1 MGHRRAKANQ
11 ATKAKVAKAGKRS
24 GAVRVT
30 EPTEANAVRRAAGLK
45 QFTLKRTPTVEV
57 ADLTGKLRA
66 VPVPFLFDPKRG
78 AVCVAPARKEAHK

>member
-1 MGHRRAKANQ
+1 MGHRRPKANQ

-30 EPTEANAVRRAAGLK
+30 EPSEANALRRAAGLK
-45 QFTLKRTPTVEV
+45 QFTLRRTPTVEV

-66 VPVPFLFDPKRG
+66 VPVPFTFDPKRG
-78 AVCVAPARKEAHK
+78 AICLAPTKEARK